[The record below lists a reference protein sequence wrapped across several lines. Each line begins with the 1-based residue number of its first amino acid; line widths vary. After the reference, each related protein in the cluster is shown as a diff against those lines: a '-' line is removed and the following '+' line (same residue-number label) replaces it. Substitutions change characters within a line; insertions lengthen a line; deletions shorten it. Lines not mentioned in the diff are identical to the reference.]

1 MSTSNV
7 RELASP
13 RQREK
18 KLRQQMAWA
27 SGAKRAA
34 LLQDLETVERK
45 IEEMEAPS

>member
-7 RELASP
+7 RIVAALH
-13 RQREK
+13 QREK

-34 LLQDLETVERK
+34 LFQDLETVEQK
-45 IEEMEAPS
+45 IAEMEAQS